1 MPAFWG
7 RQNLMNTLNEWIDR
21 QSRKL
26 FITPAVFLILV
37 FSVFPLIASLVIS
50 FTRVRPRAGGYNMR
64 FVGFKNFKKIF
75 FGSEQYHLLG
85 TFEVISALGWCL
97 ILIIL
102 SLLLWWLYT
111 YTKKDF
117 KLIGFI
123 GRVISATFVLSITI
137 LFSVTLLSGN
147 NFGTLPMT
155 IIYVIFGCSIQF
167 LIGLGL
173 AYICSMNLKGR
184 TFFRVLF
191 FMPLMITPVGIAYQ
205 WRMLA
210 DMNRGPLSGIWQAF
224 GLGDLA
230 WGSLAWPAR
239 TIIMIADAWMWIPFI
254 FIVLVASLD
263 TVSKDLVEAADVD
276 GASKLL
282 IFKDVIWPQIAPV
295 AGTVVL
301 IRWIE
306 GFKLVDI
313 PLVMTSGGP
322 GISTETLTMHSWTQW
337 RALDFGG
344 SSAVAYTLLFVTV
357 IICVSF
363 FNFVIR
369 KYSQANQL

>member
-123 GRVISATFVLSITI
+123 GRVISATFVLSIII

>member
-1 MPAFWG
+1 
-7 RQNLMNTLNEWIDR
+7 MNTLNEWIEK

-37 FSVFPLIASLVIS
+37 FSVFPLIASLIIS
-50 FTRVRPRAGGYNMR
+50 FTRIRPRAGGYTMR
-64 FVGFKNFKKIF
+64 FVGLKNFKKIF

-85 TFEVISALGWCL
+85 TFEAVSAFGWILMSVVLFLLIWWLHIYIKREFRLIGFVGRLISALF
-97 ILIIL
+97 IL
-102 SLLLWWLYT
+102 
-111 YTKKDF
+111 
-117 KLIGFI
+117 G
-123 GRVISATFVLSITI
+123 ITI
-137 LFSVTLLSGN
+137 LFSTTLFSDK

-173 AYICSMNLKGR
+173 AYICSMNLKGK
-184 TFFRVLF
+184 TFFRILF

-210 DMNRGPLSGIWQAF
+210 DMNRGPLSGIWQAL

-263 TVSKDLVEAADVD
+263 TVSKDLVEAAEVD

-282 IFKDVIWPQIAPV
+282 IFQDVIWPQIAPV
-295 AGTVVL
+295 AGTVIL

-357 IICVSF
+357 VICVSF

-369 KYSQANQL
+369 KYSQANQI

>member
-85 TFEVISALGWCL
+85 TFEAISALGWCL

-123 GRVISATFVLSITI
+123 GRVISATFVLSIII

>member
-1 MPAFWG
+1 MPAYG
-7 RQNLMNTLNEWIDR
+7 PAKKMKTLNEWIDK

-26 FITPAVFLILV
+26 FITPAVLLILV

-64 FVGFKNFKKIF
+64 FVGFRNFKKIF

-85 TFEVISALGWCL
+85 TFEAISGLGWCL
-97 ILIIL
+97 ILVML
-102 SLLLWWLYT
+102 FALLWWLYS
-111 YTKKDF
+111 YIKKDF

-123 GRVISATFVLSITI
+123 GRVISAAFIFSVTI
-137 LFSVTLLSGN
+137 LFSVTLFSGN

-184 TFFRVLF
+184 TFFRILF

-210 DMNRGPLSGIWQAF
+210 DMNRGPLSGIWQSF
-224 GLGDLA
+224 GFGDLA

-254 FIVLVASLD
+254 FIVLVAALD

-276 GASKLL
+276 GAGKWL